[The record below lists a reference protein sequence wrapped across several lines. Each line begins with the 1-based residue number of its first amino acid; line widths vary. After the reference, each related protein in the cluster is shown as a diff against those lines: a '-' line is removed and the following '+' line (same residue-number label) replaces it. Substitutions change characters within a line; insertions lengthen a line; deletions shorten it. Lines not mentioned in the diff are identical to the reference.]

1 MDTEWTV
8 PLRCYG
14 PFGFANI
21 NCTLGENDLTCDNS
35 ELYNCSKK
43 YMKKY
48 EVAGPRRAP
57 GKAPGPGGVLNL
69 ALVLD
74 LERRGAGRR
83 AGGEMGAGR
92 DRIIELN

>member
-14 PFGFANI
+14 PFANI

-43 YMKKY
+43 Y
-48 EVAGPRRAP
+48 
-57 GKAPGPGGVLNL
+57 KAPGPGGVLNL

>member
-8 PLRCYG
+8 PLRCYAYG
-14 PFGFANI
+14 PFANI

-43 YMKKY
+43 Y
-48 EVAGPRRAP
+48 EVTGPRRAP

>member
-14 PFGFANI
+14 PFANI

-43 YMKKY
+43 Y
-48 EVAGPRRAP
+48 EVAGPHRAP

-74 LERRGAGRR
+74 LERRGAAAGRR

>member
-1 MDTEWTV
+1 M
-8 PLRCYG
+8 RCYG
-14 PFGFANI
+14 PFANI
-21 NCTLGENDLTCDNS
+21 NCTLRERTTSLAIIPNYIIVVRST
-35 ELYNCSKK
+35 K
-43 YMKKY
+43 Y
-48 EVAGPRRAP
+48 GPRRAP

>member
-8 PLRCYG
+8 PLRCYAYG
-14 PFGFANI
+14 PFANI

-43 YMKKY
+43 F
-48 EVAGPRRAP
+48 EVRAP

>member
-14 PFGFANI
+14 PFANI

-43 YMKKY
+43 Y
-48 EVAGPRRAP
+48 AP

>member
-1 MDTEWTV
+1 MDGAV
-8 PLRCYG
+8 AMLRAVREHKLHAGREPTSLAIIPNY
-14 PFGFANI
+14 I
-21 NCTLGENDLTCDNS
+21 IVLRS
-35 ELYNCSKK
+35 
-43 YMKKY
+43 KKY
-48 EVAGPRRAP
+48 EVTGPRRAP

>member
-14 PFGFANI
+14 PFANI

-43 YMKKY
+43 D